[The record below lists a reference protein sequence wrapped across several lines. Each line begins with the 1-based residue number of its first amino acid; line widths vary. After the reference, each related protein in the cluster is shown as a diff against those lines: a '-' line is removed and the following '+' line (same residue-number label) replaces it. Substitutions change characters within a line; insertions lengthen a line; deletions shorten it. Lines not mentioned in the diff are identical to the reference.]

1 MSVAALAMASVLGFI
16 ATSVFV
22 VVRALAVD
30 ELKGRVQR
38 RVTASVEATIASLP
52 SQLQDE
58 WAEEWRSDLAV
69 VISMPLTAIVFAR
82 GVRLSA
88 IQFVADPVLAP
99 AAARRE
105 SPAQSTALLRS
116 LAPRQRSAASAPG
129 RVAAI
134 VRRVSSPAAAATG
147 SGILATPAVVASV
160 DAVGFGALA
169 PIVFLAAAGA
179 ATRRGTTAVVAGA
192 TGAAS
197 AAALLVGFETVVPA
211 SDVADF
217 VRAFTIGV
225 VAVAA
230 VFAFFQART
239 RQ

>member
-30 ELKGRVQR
+30 ELKGRVRAARHCKRRGDDRVVAITAARRMGRGMAQR
-38 RVTASVEATIASLP
+38 PRRRYLDAA
-52 SQLQDE
+52 D
-58 WAEEWRSDLAV
+58 SDR
-69 VISMPLTAIVFAR
+69 FAR

-211 SDVADF
+211 SPGSTVG
-217 VRAFTIGV
+217 R
-225 VAVAA
+225 
-230 VFAFFQART
+230 VFGPLLNCGY
-239 RQ
+239 